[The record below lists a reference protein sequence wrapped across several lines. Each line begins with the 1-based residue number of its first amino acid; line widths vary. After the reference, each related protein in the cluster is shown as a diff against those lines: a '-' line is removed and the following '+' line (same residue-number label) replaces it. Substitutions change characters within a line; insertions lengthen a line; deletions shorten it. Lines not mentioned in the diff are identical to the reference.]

1 MMGVPR
7 FVPLILILLA
17 LGAGGVVLTKSM
29 RRMKPR
35 GQFLVLLML
44 GVISGFTLLATMQ
57 LPRFPLW
64 LGISLMVVVVTA
76 SPFAI
81 WIFVRSL
88 IQEDEQTNETHGT
101 AK

>member
-1 MMGVPR
+1 MGVPR
-7 FVPLILILLA
+7 LLPLILIPLA
-17 LGAGGVVLTKSM
+17 FGVGGVIVTLRM

-44 GVISGFTLLATMQ
+44 GVIIGFTLMAMVQ

-88 IQEDEQTNETHGT
+88 MQEDEQANETHDA